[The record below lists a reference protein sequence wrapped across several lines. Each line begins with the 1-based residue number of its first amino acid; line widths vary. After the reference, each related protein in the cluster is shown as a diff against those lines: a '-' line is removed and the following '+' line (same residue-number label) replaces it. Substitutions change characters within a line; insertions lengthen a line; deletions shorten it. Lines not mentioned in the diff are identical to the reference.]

1 MTERRLLILYG
12 SQTGYAKDT
21 AYRIARQAWR
31 RHFSVSVQSM
41 DQVDKWSIFTAT
53 YPVIFVCST
62 TGQGEEPD
70 NMKKLWRFILR
81 KTIPHDALSGLQYAV
96 FGLGDSSYQKFN
108 FPAKRLFRRLQQL
121 GGTPIVD
128 RGDGD
133 DQHYL
138 GLDGALDPWLENLW
152 TVLLDQYPLP
162 KPIVPES
169 VAPDPSCDI
178 DYIDECIGASVDET
192 ELIPGTYLARLVK
205 SDRMTAPDHFQDV
218 HLFEFELDDS
228 TQVPRWSPGDCAVL
242 RPENLDSDVNDFL
255 QQMRWAEHA
264 DRLLQIKP
272 HDESIIPEW
281 VPRRTTLRWL
291 FTYYF
296 DIMAVPRRSFFEMLY
311 FFSSSENEKER
322 LHEFTTSEGQ
332 DELQTYCMRPRRTI
346 VEVLDDLPCSRVPL
360 EYIFDVFPEIA
371 DRSFSISSA
380 SAVTPHRVDL
390 TVAIVNY
397 KTLMQKPRVGVCTK
411 WLLNMELDR
420 TVGLR
425 FAKGTMKLPA
435 GPTPIIMVGPGTGI
449 AAFMSFIG
457 DRVSR
462 NISANYLFFG
472 CRNEHGDFLH
482 QEQLQKWISCN
493 ELQLFCAFSRDQEN
507 TVYVQQRIREQ
518 GDLLWSLISEQDAV
532 VYVSGNANRMPDDVR
547 QAFTDVVAD
556 HGVDDA
562 AAYVQAMVKTGRY
575 QEECWY

>member
-1 MTERRLLILYG
+1 MSERRLLILYG

-41 DQVDKWSIFTAT
+41 DQVDKWSIFTTT

-70 NMKKLWRFILR
+70 NMKKFWRFILR
-81 KTIPHDALSGLQYAV
+81 KTIPYDALSGLKYAV

-108 FPAKRLFRRLQQL
+108 FPAKRLSRRLQQL

-152 TVLLDQYPLP
+152 AVLLDRYPLP

-178 DYIDECIGASVDET
+178 DYIDEHIDTSVGKT
-192 ELIPGTYLARLVK
+192 ELIPGTHLAQLVK

-228 TQVPRWSPGDCAVL
+228 TQIPQWSPGDCAVL

-255 QQMRWAEHA
+255 QQMHWTEHA
-264 DRLLQIKP
+264 DKLLQIKP
-272 HDESIIPEW
+272 RDESIIPKW
-281 VPRRTTLRWL
+281 IPRCTTLRWL
-291 FTYYF
+291 FTNYF

-311 FFSSSENEKER
+311 YFSSSENEKER

-360 EYIFDVFPEIA
+360 EYIFDV
-371 DRSFSISSA
+371 
-380 SAVTPHRVDL
+380 
-390 TVAIVNY
+390 
-397 KTLMQKPRVGVCTK
+397 
-411 WLLNMELDR
+411 
-420 TVGLR
+420 
-425 FAKGTMKLPA
+425 
-435 GPTPIIMVGPGTGI
+435 
-449 AAFMSFIG
+449 
-457 DRVSR
+457 
-462 NISANYLFFG
+462 
-472 CRNEHGDFLH
+472 
-482 QEQLQKWISCN
+482 
-493 ELQLFCAFSRDQEN
+493 
-507 TVYVQQRIREQ
+507 
-518 GDLLWSLISEQDAV
+518 
-532 VYVSGNANRMPDDVR
+532 
-547 QAFTDVVAD
+547 
-556 HGVDDA
+556 
-562 AAYVQAMVKTGRY
+562 
-575 QEECWY
+575 